1 MNIEVGV
8 LRQIL
13 KQFKLWHFVG
23 ESYKPLPEPKDIGKA
38 LSPEQEL
45 KLFNV
50 ASSRG
55 EWNVAFGVSLI
66 AANTTAGGC
75 EIRNLRL
82 QDIQTEAKTL
92 CVRVGK
98 NRCRVRTIPL
108 NQTAWWAVETAR
120 PGTQTGS
127 YKPETLPN
135 PEASLWEK
143 VRCGSN
149 RRVVGAGELL
159 GAN

>member
-55 EWNVAFGVSLI
+55 E
-66 AANTTAGGC
+66 
-75 EIRNLRL
+75 
-82 QDIQTEAKTL
+82 
-92 CVRVGK
+92 
-98 NRCRVRTIPL
+98 
-108 NQTAWWAVETAR
+108 
-120 PGTQTGS
+120 
-127 YKPETLPN
+127 
-135 PEASLWEK
+135 
-143 VRCGSN
+143 
-149 RRVVGAGELL
+149 
-159 GAN
+159 